1 MIAEVEGEVSS
12 KGDNWV
18 IVKVDGISLQLYTPS
33 KAVAKLKIKEHVI
46 LYTHLQIRE
55 DSIFLYGFSSPEERE
70 FFQMIME
77 VNGIGPKTALS
88 ILSRLSPQDLG
99 PAIVKGDPIL
109 LSQLSGLGEKLS
121 QRLILELKGK
131 MSQRW
136 SFTPDN
142 SEVAAALVSLGYSL
156 AEASTAVAFLPTS
169 ELTLEERV
177 RIALQHLG
185 ADSS

>member
-1 MIAEVEGEVSS
+1 
-12 KGDNWV
+12 
-18 IVKVDGISLQLYTPS
+18 
-33 KAVAKLKIKEHVI
+33 
-46 LYTHLQIRE
+46 
-55 DSIFLYGFSSPEERE
+55 
-70 FFQMIME
+70 MIME

-136 SFTPDN
+136 SFAPDN